1 MSVQIIW
8 THPSVSTAV
17 SFLIIAFC
25 LAILVTPI
33 DNKIVTTAAKPSGI
47 AATAKLI
54 ANINESIT
62 KLIVILGLFKRLIAN
77 IQMQMLITIIVKS
90 LLNLFNLFCK
100 GVKLFLLSLITFAI
114 LPISVFIPVEVTLKI
129 PLP

>member
-90 LLNLFNLFCK
+90 LLNLFK